1 MQNHTAVNT
10 AQTIILRDL
19 VDALLFEDIA
29 GIVSNSEITKEN
41 GQTILIYERE
51 TQQIKIPVYFSAL
64 NMFRYESSQPITIEG
79 RASKQPLTAAEFWQT
94 IANMN
99 CDLSHEWE
107 VARVEEGLTTA
118 ATQLAKQLSELDL
131 ASHPFVMS
139 EQFASLKDRPF
150 HPLAKEK
157 ED

>member
-1 MQNHTAVNT
+1 
-10 AQTIILRDL
+10 
-19 VDALLFEDIA
+19 
-29 GIVSNSEITKEN
+29 
-41 GQTILIYERE
+41 
-51 TQQIKIPVYFSAL
+51 
-64 NMFRYESSQPITIEG
+64 
-79 RASKQPLTAAEFWQT
+79 
-94 IANMN
+94 MN

-131 ASHPFVMS
+131 ALHPFVMS

>member
-41 GQTILIYERE
+41 GQTILIYKRE

-64 NMFRYESSQPITIEG
+64 I
-79 RASKQPLTAAEFWQT
+79 
-94 IANMN
+94 
-99 CDLSHEWE
+99 C
-107 VARVEEGLTTA
+107 
-118 ATQLAKQLSELDL
+118 
-131 ASHPFVMS
+131 FVMKVHN
-139 EQFASLKDRPF
+139 QLR
-150 HPLAKEK
+150 
-157 ED
+157 